1 MWPLR
6 QRQVRPTVL
15 EASAGEPPVLTAF
28 LELRSSVRGSGPQ
41 PHFQANFWPP
51 PCAAPPTLTGIP
63 VWWNCTSGWS
73 HQRGEGS
80 TSLD

>member
-51 PCAAPPTLTGIP
+51 PCAAPPTLGSQFGGTALQAGA
-63 VWWNCTSGWS
+63 T
-73 HQRGEGS
+73 RGERAAPH
-80 TSLD
+80 